1 MASRNSRSR
10 RSSWLPTIFKT
21 LLLTTFGSGA
31 GGYFYRDFPIV
42 GPIVD
47 SILAGDEAGPDPSG
61 IAQGGPSQVDS
72 SQESPSQTGPNNP
85 PSNRPSFKD
94 RIVDALT
101 GSDSTSDRSVQGQL
115 ASAQSQPTRSTSTQ
129 SAATQSA
136 TGRPSD
142 RILIATFN
150 IQVFGE
156 SKLSK
161 PEVVNVL
168 ADAVRQFDVVAIQEI
183 RAQSDEILPRFIEA
197 INADGS
203 QYSFLIGPRLGR
215 TISTEQYAFVYDTTR
230 IEHDPYAYGS
240 MTDANDLLHRE
251 PFVARFRA
259 RTSSPDQ
266 AFTFWLV
273 NIHTD
278 PDEVPAEI
286 SALSQVFPVMQA
298 ARPDEDDVILLG
310 DLNASE
316 FEFDDL
322 GRLPGMTWVVTGA
335 MTNTRQT
342 KAYDNIMFDRRF
354 TGEYTGRWGV
364 MDIERIFGITR
375 EQAIEVSDHLPVW
388 AEFSTW
394 ESPQSRASLED
405 SSIR

>member
-1 MASRNSRSR
+1 M
-10 RSSWLPTIFKT
+10 
-21 LLLTTFGSGA
+21 LLLTMFGSGA
-31 GGYFYRDFPIV
+31 GGYFYRDLPIA

-47 SILAGDEAGPDPSG
+47 SILAGDEAGPDPSSV
-61 IAQGGPSQVDS
+61 ARDGPPPQAGPR
-72 SQESPSQTGPNNP
+72 SPANT
-85 PSNRPSFKD
+85 PSITD
-94 RIVDALT
+94 RIVNAIT
-101 GSDSTSDRSVQGQL
+101 GSEPRSEPAPNRSVQGQL
-115 ASAQSQPTRSTSTQ
+115 ASAQSQPTRPTSTR
-129 SAATQSA
+129 STANQSA

-156 SKLSK
+156 SKLAK

-168 ADAVRQFDVVAIQEI
+168 AEAVRQFDVVAIQEV

-215 TISTEQYAFVYDTTR
+215 TVSTEQYAFVYDTKR

-259 RTSSPDQ
+259 RTPSPDQ

-278 PDEVPAEI
+278 PDEVPEEI

-342 KAYDNIMFDRRF
+342 KAYDNILFDRQY

-375 EQAIEVSDHLPVW
+375 DQAIEVSDHLPVW
-388 AEFSTW
+388 AEFSAW
-394 ESPQSRASLED
+394 ESPPSRASLQAPAM
-405 SSIR
+405 R